1 VQYPDARTELFH
13 NFRELG
19 NAVLF
24 CLLMEQSLSQE
35 EVMDLLHAA
44 AFQNILPRPF
54 CKEGEKPET
63 KQKRLE
69 AKYAALQIVSNVD
82 KLGNAK
88 QAQISRE
95 GDLLT
100 RERLCCGLSIFEVI
114 LNRIKSYLTDP
125 IWQGKAPTNGV
136 INIDECTEFHRLW
149 SALQFVYCIP
159 VGDNEFNIE
168 QMFGEGLNWA
178 GCVLITLL
186 GQQRRFDCLDF
197 CYHIF
202 RVQRVD
208 GKDENIKGI
217 QLKRMVDRIRR
228 FQVLN
233 SQIFA
238 TLSKYL
244 KTSTADAENMP
255 VEHVRCF
262 QPPIHQSLAS
272 QASHYRSSSNAG

>member
-1 VQYPDARTELFH
+1 MFLF
-13 NFRELG
+13 
-19 NAVLF
+19 
-24 CLLMEQSLSQE
+24 LL
-35 EVMDLLHAA
+35 
-44 AFQNILPRPF
+44 P
-54 CKEGEKPET
+54 EGEKPEQ

-69 AKYAALQIVSNVD
+69 AKYAALQVVMNID

-88 QAQISRE
+88 QAQIARE

-100 RERLCCGLSIFEVI
+100 RERLCCGLSIFEVV
-114 LNRIKSYLTDP
+114 LTRIKSYLDNP

-159 VGDNEFNIE
+159 VGENEFNIE

-186 GQQRRFDCLDF
+186 GQQRRFECLDF

-217 QLKRMVDRIRR
+217 VSSVSTYFIVKKKKLKM
-228 FQVLN
+228 
-233 SQIFA
+233 
-238 TLSKYL
+238 
-244 KTSTADAENMP
+244 
-255 VEHVRCF
+255 
-262 QPPIHQSLAS
+262 
-272 QASHYRSSSNAG
+272 

>member
-1 VQYPDARTELFH
+1 MFLF
-13 NFRELG
+13 
-19 NAVLF
+19 
-24 CLLMEQSLSQE
+24 LL
-35 EVMDLLHAA
+35 
-44 AFQNILPRPF
+44 P
-54 CKEGEKPET
+54 EGEKPEQ

-69 AKYAALQIVSNVD
+69 AKYAALQVVMNID

-88 QAQISRE
+88 QAQIARE

-100 RERLCCGLSIFEVI
+100 RERLCCGLSIFEVV
-114 LNRIKSYLTDP
+114 LTRIKSYLDNP

-159 VGDNEFNIE
+159 VGENEFNIE

-186 GQQRRFDCLDF
+186 GQQRRFECLDF

-217 QLKRMVDRIRR
+217 VSSVSTYFIVKKIKNV
-228 FQVLN
+228 
-233 SQIFA
+233 
-238 TLSKYL
+238 
-244 KTSTADAENMP
+244 TSY
-255 VEHVRCF
+255 F
-262 QPPIHQSLAS
+262 LAIETNGG
-272 QASHYRSSSNAG
+272 SH

>member
-1 VQYPDARTELFH
+1 
-13 NFRELG
+13 
-19 NAVLF
+19 
-24 CLLMEQSLSQE
+24 M
-35 EVMDLLHAA
+35 
-44 AFQNILPRPF
+44 
-54 CKEGEKPET
+54 
-63 KQKRLE
+63 
-69 AKYAALQIVSNVD
+69 QIVSNVD

-217 QLKRMVDRIRR
+217 VSAFFYTNLFTTRLTYLPDSSMKCLKNLED
-228 FQVLN
+228 L
-233 SQIFA
+233 
-238 TLSKYL
+238 
-244 KTSTADAENMP
+244 
-255 VEHVRCF
+255 
-262 QPPIHQSLAS
+262 
-272 QASHYRSSSNAG
+272 